1 MKKVILTIASMMML
15 SIGNSQIIVD
25 KPSKDSTIY
34 SHPLTVLKLMHFY
47 GETNHYALLYKNTK
61 YQYVTDIDYISF
73 EDKSDVVD
81 FFNLLLTVFESG
93 EFTGFELNGKRYYIA
108 KRLGQLA
115 VYDSDN
121 SSEFL
126 ITKKIVVKI
135 LEILK

>member
-1 MKKVILTIASMMML
+1 MKKLFLLLVL
-15 SIGNSQIIVD
+15 SAGTAHSQIIVD
-25 KPSKDSTIY
+25 KPSKDSIIY

-47 GETNHYALLYKNTK
+47 EETNHYAFFYKNTK

-115 VYDSDN
+115 VYNSDN
-121 SSEFL
+121 SSEFI

-135 LEILK
+135 LELLK